1 MRHAP
6 ECDPIPDARYR
17 VARDQHHRSWFA
29 RRHARPRVRRLQ
41 PEQVLAAQHAAGRQ
55 SRARRHGLRGSPYRQ
70 TPGFLPGKSQPGSH
84 ASSILVVGSGRSRP
98 VLVAESR
105 IALWTY
111 RGCAP
116 GHTPRGTQG
125 TGYEQ
130 RQCAAAEADLVREK
144 GEGRGTIR
152 RLIEIQSPVER
163 AFLVGAPRKGSDDAV
178 HVEEHLEELER
189 LADTPGALGI
199 GRTVQRIDAPTPHFY
214 LGQGKVESLKDE
226 LASAGATLMLFDESL
241 TPVQGGKL
249 EKSLGGRVM
258 ARTEV
263 ILDISATRA
272 RSHEAKLQ
280 VELAQLE
287 YLLPRLTRM
296 WTHLSRIRGG
306 IGLRGPGETQLET
319 DRRAIRRKISA
330 LKKRLK
336 DVAEHRANP
345 RQARRD
351 LPTAP
356 LVGYTNA
363 GKSSLLKALS
373 GHDVFIEDRLFA
385 TVDTLAREVDVGEGY
400 RYRLTDTVGF
410 IRKLPHHLVASFRAT
425 LEEAEDAD
433 LLLHVIDASHP
444 GWEDQLDVVETETTS
459 VSPKRVIHVF
469 NKADLLPDRDAFLA
483 LVRERYPHAVLT
495 STVRDGGVEDLRRA
509 LRTSAQAL
517 RPIAEIRVPVANG
530 KLLATLHRDAEIL
543 DQVQTNGVVTL
554 RARIEAR
561 LLGRLRQEGVEVVLG

>member
-1 MRHAP
+1 VTER
-6 ECDPIPDARYR
+6 ED
-17 VARDQHHRSWFA
+17 
-29 RRHARPRVRRLQ
+29 
-41 PEQVLAAQHAAGRQ
+41 
-55 SRARRHGLRGSPYRQ
+55 
-70 TPGFLPGKSQPGSH
+70 
-84 ASSILVVGSGRSRP
+84 
-98 VLVAESR
+98 R
-105 IALWTY
+105 I
-111 RGCAP
+111 R
-116 GHTPRGTQG
+116 
-125 TGYEQ
+125 
-130 RQCAAAEADLVREK
+130 K
-144 GEGRGTIR
+144 
-152 RLIEIQSPVER
+152 LIDIQSPVER

-178 HVEEHLEELER
+178 HVDEHLEELER
-189 LADTPGALGI
+189 LADTAGAQVI
-199 GRTVQRIDAPTPHFY
+199 GRAIQRIEAPTSNFY
-214 LGQGKVESLKDE
+214 LGQGKVEELKDT
-226 LASAGATLMLFDESL
+226 LAAAGATLMLFDENL
-241 TPVQGGKL
+241 TPVQGSKL
-249 EKSLGGRVM
+249 EKHLGVRVM
-258 ARTEV
+258 DRTEV
-263 ILDISATRA
+263 ILDIFATRA
-272 RSHEAKLQ
+272 RSSEAKLQ

-319 DRRAIRRKISA
+319 DRRRIRTKISVV
-330 LKKRLK
+330 KKRLK
-336 DVAEHRANP
+336 EVAEHRANQ
-345 RQARRD
+345 RQGRRD
-351 LPTAP
+351 LPTAA

-459 VSPKRVIHVF
+459 ISPKRVIHVF
-469 NKADLLPDRDAFLA
+469 NKADLLPDPAAFHEM
-483 LVRERYPHAVLT
+483 VRERYPHAILT
-495 STVRDGGVEDLRRA
+495 SATTHDAEGLRRA

-517 RPIAEIRVPVANG
+517 RPIAEIKVPVTDG

-543 DQVQTNGVVTL
+543 HQEQTNGVVTL

>member
-1 MRHAP
+1 M
-6 ECDPIPDARYR
+6 
-17 VARDQHHRSWFA
+17 
-29 RRHARPRVRRLQ
+29 
-41 PEQVLAAQHAAGRQ
+41 
-55 SRARRHGLRGSPYRQ
+55 
-70 TPGFLPGKSQPGSH
+70 T
-84 ASSILVVGSGRSRP
+84 
-98 VLVAESR
+98 
-105 IALWTY
+105 
-111 RGCAP
+111 
-116 GHTPRGTQG
+116 
-125 TGYEQ
+125 
-130 RQCAAAEADLVREK
+130 
-144 GEGRGTIR
+144 R
-152 RLIEIQSPVER
+152 RLIEIQAPIER

-178 HVEEHLEELER
+178 HVDEHLEELER
-189 LADTPGALGI
+189 LADTAGAQVI
-199 GRTVQRIDAPTPHFY
+199 GRTVQRIDAPTPNFY
-214 LGQGKVESLKDE
+214 LGQGKVESLKED
-226 LASAGATLMLFDESL
+226 LKNSNATLVLFDEGL
-241 TPVQGGKL
+241 TPVQGVKL
-249 EKSLGGRVM
+249 EKSLGVRVM
-258 ARTEV
+258 DRTEV
-263 ILDISATRA
+263 ILDIFATRA

-319 DRRAIRRKISA
+319 DRRVIRRKIST
-330 LKKRLK
+330 LRKRLK
-336 DVAEHRANP
+336 DVAEHRANQ
-345 RQARRD
+345 RQGRRNV
-351 LPTAP
+351 PTAA

-433 LLLHVIDASHP
+433 LLLHVIDANHP
-444 GWEDQLDVVETETTS
+444 GWEDQVDVVEKETTS
-459 VSPKRVIHVF
+459 VAPKRVIHVF
-469 NKADLLPDRDAFLA
+469 NKADLLPDREAFLG

-495 STVRDGGVEDLRRA
+495 STVREGGVEDLRRA

-517 RPIAEIRVPVANG
+517 RPIAEIRVPIANG
-530 KLLATLHRDAEIL
+530 RLLATLHRDAEVL
-543 DQVQTNGVVTL
+543 HQEQTNGVVTL

>member
-1 MRHAP
+1 M
-6 ECDPIPDARYR
+6 
-17 VARDQHHRSWFA
+17 
-29 RRHARPRVRRLQ
+29 
-41 PEQVLAAQHAAGRQ
+41 
-55 SRARRHGLRGSPYRQ
+55 
-70 TPGFLPGKSQPGSH
+70 
-84 ASSILVVGSGRSRP
+84 
-98 VLVAESR
+98 
-105 IALWTY
+105 
-111 RGCAP
+111 
-116 GHTPRGTQG
+116 
-125 TGYEQ
+125 
-130 RQCAAAEADLVREK
+130 EK
-144 GEGRGTIR
+144 
-152 RLIEIQSPVER
+152 

-178 HVEEHLEELER
+178 HVDEHLEELER
-189 LADTPGALGI
+189 LADTAGAEVV
-199 GRTVQRIDAPTPHFY
+199 GRTIQRIDAPTPNFY

-226 LASAGATLMLFDESL
+226 LSSAGATLLLFDESL
-241 TPVQGGKL
+241 TPVQGVKL
-249 EKSLGGRVM
+249 EKSLGVRVM
-258 ARTEV
+258 DRTEV
-263 ILDISATRA
+263 ILDIFATRA

-319 DRRAIRRKISA
+319 DRRVIRRKIST
-330 LKKRLK
+330 LRKRLK
-336 DVAEHRANP
+336 DVAEHRANQ
-345 RQARRD
+345 RQGRRD
-351 LPTAP
+351 IATAA

-373 GHDVFIEDRLFA
+373 GQDVFIEDRLFA

-444 GWEDQLDVVETETTS
+444 GWEEQLDVVETETTS

-469 NKADLLPDRDAFLA
+469 NKADLLPDPDAFLA
-483 LVRERYPHAVLT
+483 LVREKYPHAILT
-495 STVRDGGVEDLRRA
+495 SATTHDARRTTDGVDDLRRA

-517 RPIAEIRVPVANG
+517 RPIAEIRVPVSDG
-530 KLLATLHRDAEIL
+530 KLLATLQRDAEIL
-543 DQVQTNGVVTL
+543 HQEQRNGIMTL

-561 LLGRLRQEGVEVVLG
+561 LLGRLRQEGVEVVLE